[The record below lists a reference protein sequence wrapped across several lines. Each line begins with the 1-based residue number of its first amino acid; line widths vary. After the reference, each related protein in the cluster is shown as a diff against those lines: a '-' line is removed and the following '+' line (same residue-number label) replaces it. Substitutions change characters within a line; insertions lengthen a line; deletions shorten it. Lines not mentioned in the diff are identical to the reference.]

1 MRFFR
6 LYLILLPVGL
16 AVPPTLL
23 PTRCALTAPFHPYSV
38 ERYIFCGA
46 FPEVSLAGSYP
57 APCSHGARTF
67 LRLRG
72 DHPTVWHPQLCQ
84 IRRCASR
91 FPCPGNEFPQ
101 DSMALDIHVSI
112 DSPWTIMALECGCDD
127 IQRDI
132 GVITEMFEVML
143 KGICSPQI
151 RP

>member
-23 PTRCALTAPFHPYSV
+23 PTRCALTAPFHPYSA

-84 IRRCASR
+84 IRRCTSR
-91 FPCPGNEFPQ
+91 FPRHGNEFPQ

-112 DSPWTIMALECGCDD
+112 DSPGTIMALECSCDD
-127 IQRDI
+127 IQRDV
-132 GVITEMFEVML
+132 GVITEMFEVIL
-143 KGICSPQI
+143 KGICSSQI
-151 RP
+151 RL

>member
-16 AVPPTLL
+16 AMPPTLL
-23 PTRCALTAPFHPYSV
+23 PARCALTAPFHPYSA

-46 FPEVSLAGSYP
+46 IPKVSLAGSYP

-72 DHPTVWHPQLCQ
+72 DHPTVWHSQLCQ
-84 IRRCASR
+84 IRRYASR
-91 FPCPGNEFPQ
+91 FPCRGDEFPQ
-101 DSMALDIHVSI
+101 DSMTFDIHVSI
-112 DSPWTIMALECGCDD
+112 DSPRTIMALERGCGD
-127 IQRDI
+127 IRRDA
-132 GVITEMFEVML
+132 GVITKTFEVAI
-143 KGICSPQI
+143 KGVYGSQI